1 MDLKFLLE
9 FKGLKRIY
17 EIEEDPEVMEDPGGS
32 FYSLR
37 NALAP
42 YRIEITTG
50 VPCLTRFI

>member
-9 FKGLKRIY
+9 FKGLKRIHA
-17 EIEEDPEVMEDPGGS
+17 IEEDPEVMEGS

-50 VPCLTRFI
+50 VPCFTRFI